1 VSFLFTQP
9 QLLTEA
15 ATNLSGIGSSLT
27 AANSAAALPTTGVM
41 AAGADEVS
49 AAMAGVFGSH
59 ARQYQAMS
67 AQAANLHE
75 QFVQAMNNAG
85 NAYAGAESANA
96 SPMQGGTGTTPTA
109 VNTHAQG
116 LLGGPPMGLGGGPV
130 LGQAGAATRP
140 GYRGGVGAGAPGR
153 VGGYGGAGGPIGR
166 GGAGGVTSAGL
177 LERKP
182 AAAGKPGRHLKAA
195 KTFGEGGPGGV
206 GDARDLGATDATE
219 SLRSAGQFFGK
230 CGSGAAGGIGS
241 DGLMRARSRS
251 SR

>member
-1 VSFLFTQP
+1 
-9 QLLTEA
+9 
-15 ATNLSGIGSSLT
+15 
-27 AANSAAALPTTGVM
+27 
-41 AAGADEVS
+41 
-49 AAMAGVFGSH
+49 VFGSH

-75 QFVQAMNNAG
+75 QFVQAMGGAG

-96 SPMQGGTGTTPTA
+96 SPMQGGSGTTPSG
-109 VNTHAQG
+109 VNTQAGG

-130 LGQAGAATRP
+130 LGQAGAAAGP
-140 GYRGGVGAGAPGR
+140 GYRGGAGAGAPGR

-182 AAAGKPGRHLKAA
+182 AASGKPGRHLTAA
-195 KTFGEGGPGGV
+195 ATFGEGGPGGV
-206 GDARDLGATDATE
+206 GDARDLGATYPKE

-230 CGSGAAGGIGS
+230 GGSGVAGSIGS
-241 DGLMRARSRS
+241 DGFRLARSRS
-251 SR
+251 V

>member
-27 AANSAAALPTTGVM
+27 AASSAAALPTTGVL

-49 AAMAGVFGSH
+49 AAMAGVFGAH

-75 QFVQAMNNAG
+75 QFVQAMGSAG

-96 SPMQGGTGTTPTA
+96 SPMQGASGTTPSA
-109 VNTHAQG
+109 VNTQARG
-116 LLGGPPMGLGGGPV
+116 LLGSPMCIGGGPV
-130 LGQAGAATRP
+130 LGQAGATARP
-140 GYRGGVGAGAPGR
+140 GYRGGAGAGAPGR

-182 AAAGKPGRHLKAA
+182 AAAGKPGRHLSAA
-195 KTFGEGGPGGV
+195 KAFGEGGPGGW
-206 GDARDLGATDATE
+206 ATPVISVPPTRRNPCDTPGSFSA
-219 SLRSAGQFFGK
+219 SAGPVLPVGWGPTVS
-230 CGSGAAGGIGS
+230 CGREAGPLDS
-241 DGLMRARSRS
+241 
-251 SR
+251 